1 MIIKILIFFEIMST
15 SELFA
20 LRSKLLKNSLEDF
33 KKMVREEKIVLDGN
47 VSNLF
52 LVVYDKDNLKK
63 QMMQYLSFLAE

>member
-1 MIIKILIFFEIMST
+1 MST